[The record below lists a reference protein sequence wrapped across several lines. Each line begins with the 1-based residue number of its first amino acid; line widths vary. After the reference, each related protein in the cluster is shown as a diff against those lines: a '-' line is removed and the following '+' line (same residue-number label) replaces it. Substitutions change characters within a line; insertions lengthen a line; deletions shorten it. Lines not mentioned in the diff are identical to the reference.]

1 MLISAVT
8 WLSSLPLNG
17 KPDIL
22 ESDRCLGYIL
32 YGHFEPPR
40 MDSSRLLMFG
50 ANKAGPTSLWSD
62 WRSLTRQLTA
72 LDNQESEL
80 QSRCILEHAKLQTKV
95 DEFEELLQKGKE
107 VKFSENLDHTFR
119 DSTKKLDFAK
129 RELAAKL
136 RSTLS
141 FKRQLDDVPS
151 QAELIQYELR
161 LSELYTHIQG
171 KDRQTRKY
179 YATYNTLLGIKEL
192 MLKET
197 SLLNSIRSQFKD
209 ALTSPAGRKKL
220 IDSMEGIMHGTQQK
234 LEKVQIALQSERKAH
249 EALKGQYAAIV
260 SEQRHYNS
268 ILEAFQVEC
277 ARNEILRMQTSKER
291 LAS

>member
-1 MLISAVT
+1 MFVRNLQEESFGNNNGRT
-8 WLSSLPLNG
+8 GKKLLELQNQKKDDLLSEIKQLQEKIDGDPTAQKILSL
-17 KPDIL
+17 L
-22 ESDRCLGYIL
+22 E
-32 YGHFEPPR
+32 
-40 MDSSRLLMFG
+40 
-50 ANKAGPTSLWSD
+50 TSK
-62 WRSLTRQLTA
+62 A
-72 LDNQESEL
+72 LDSQESEL

-95 DEFEELLQKGKE
+95 DEFEELLQRGKE
-107 VKFSENLDHTFR
+107 MTFSENLDHTFR
-119 DSTKKLDFAK
+119 DSTEKLDFAK

-141 FKRQLDDVPS
+141 FKRQLDDVQS

-161 LSELYTHIQG
+161 LSELYTHIQA

-220 IDSMEGIMHGTQQK
+220 IDSMEGILHGTQQK
-234 LEKVQIALQSERKAH
+234 LEKVQIALQSEQKAH
-249 EALKGQYAAIV
+249 EALKGQYAAAV

-277 ARNEILRMQTSKER
+277 ARNERIRMQTSQEH
-291 LAS
+291 LTS

>member
-1 MLISAVT
+1 MEELKKDDL
-8 WLSSLPLNG
+8 LSEIKQLQEKIDGDPTAQKILSL
-17 KPDIL
+17 L
-22 ESDRCLGYIL
+22 ETT
-32 YGHFEPPR
+32 
-40 MDSSRLLMFG
+40 
-50 ANKAGPTSLWSD
+50 K
-62 WRSLTRQLTA
+62 A
-72 LDNQESEL
+72 LDSQESEL

-95 DEFEELLQKGKE
+95 DEFEELLQRGKE
-107 VKFSENLDHTFR
+107 MTFSENLDHTFR
-119 DSTKKLDFAK
+119 DSTEKLDFAK

-141 FKRQLDDVPS
+141 FKRQLDDVQS

-161 LSELYTHIQG
+161 LSELYTHIQA

-220 IDSMEGIMHGTQQK
+220 IDSMEGILHGTQ
-234 LEKVQIALQSERKAH
+234 
-249 EALKGQYAAIV
+249 
-260 SEQRHYNS
+260 
-268 ILEAFQVEC
+268 QVEC
-277 ARNEILRMQTSKER
+277 ARNERIRMQTSQEH
-291 LAS
+291 LTS

>member
-1 MLISAVT
+1 MEQVKKNDL
-8 WLSSLPLNG
+8 LSEIKQLQEKIDGDPTGQKILSL
-17 KPDIL
+17 L
-22 ESDRCLGYIL
+22 E
-32 YGHFEPPR
+32 
-40 MDSSRLLMFG
+40 
-50 ANKAGPTSLWSD
+50 TSK
-62 WRSLTRQLTA
+62 A
-72 LDNQESEL
+72 LDRQESEL

-95 DEFEELLQKGKE
+95 DEFEELLQRGKE
-107 VKFSENLDHTFR
+107 GKFSENLDHTFR
-119 DSTKKLDFAK
+119 DSVEKLDSAK
-129 RELAAKL
+129 RELAANL

-141 FKRQLDDVPS
+141 VKRQLNDVPS

-161 LSELYTHIQG
+161 FSELYTHIQA

-192 MLKET
+192 MLKES

-220 IDSMEGIMHGTQQK
+220 IDSMEGILHATQQK
-234 LEKVQIALQSERKAH
+234 LEKVQIALQSEQKAH
-249 EALKGQYAAIV
+249 EALKGQYAAAV

-277 ARNEILRMQTSKER
+277 ARNEKIRMQTSQQH
-291 LAS
+291 LTS

>member
-1 MLISAVT
+1 MEELKKDDLLSEIKQIEEKIDGDSTAQKIL
-8 WLSSLPLNG
+8 WLLETSKVGAEVVSL
-17 KPDIL
+17 
-22 ESDRCLGYIL
+22 S
-32 YGHFEPPR
+32 
-40 MDSSRLLMFG
+40 
-50 ANKAGPTSLWSD
+50 
-62 WRSLTRQLTA
+62 A

-119 DSTKKLDFAK
+119 DSTEKLDFAK

-209 ALTSPAGRKKL
+209 ALTSPASRKKL
-220 IDSMEGIMHGTQQK
+220 IDSMEGIMHGTQQGTCK
-234 LEKVQIALQSERKAH
+234 RLTDAR
-249 EALKGQYAAIV
+249 LKG
-260 SEQRHYNS
+260 ELGTQR
-268 ILEAFQVEC
+268 
-277 ARNEILRMQTSKER
+277 T
-291 LAS
+291 

>member
-1 MLISAVT
+1 MEELKKDDLLSEIKQIEEKIDGDSTAQKIL
-8 WLSSLPLNG
+8 WL
-17 KPDIL
+17 L
-22 ESDRCLGYIL
+22 E
-32 YGHFEPPR
+32 
-40 MDSSRLLMFG
+40 
-50 ANKAGPTSLWSD
+50 TSK
-62 WRSLTRQLTA
+62 A

-119 DSTKKLDFAK
+119 DSTEKLDFAK

-209 ALTSPAGRKKL
+209 ALTSPASRKKL

-234 LEKVQIALQSERKAH
+234 LEKVQIALQSELKAH
-249 EALKGQYAAIV
+249 EALKGQYAAAV

-268 ILEAFQVEC
+268 ILEAFQGK
-277 ARNEILRMQTSKER
+277 QTKLPFQVNQVRRANQKLQLIHTDVCGPMKTDS
-291 LAS
+291 LSGGMC

>member
-1 MLISAVT
+1 MEELKKDDLLSEIKQIEEKIDGDSTAQKIL
-8 WLSSLPLNG
+8 WLLETSKVGAEVVSL
-17 KPDIL
+17 
-22 ESDRCLGYIL
+22 S
-32 YGHFEPPR
+32 
-40 MDSSRLLMFG
+40 
-50 ANKAGPTSLWSD
+50 
-62 WRSLTRQLTA
+62 A

-119 DSTKKLDFAK
+119 DSTEKLDFAK

-209 ALTSPAGRKKL
+209 ALTSPASRKKL
-220 IDSMEGIMHGTQQK
+220 IDSMEGIMHGTQ
-234 LEKVQIALQSERKAH
+234 
-249 EALKGQYAAIV
+249 
-260 SEQRHYNS
+260 
-268 ILEAFQVEC
+268 QVEC

>member
-1 MLISAVT
+1 MEELKKDDLLSEIKQIEEKIDGDSTAQKIL
-8 WLSSLPLNG
+8 WLLETSKVGAEVVSL
-17 KPDIL
+17 
-22 ESDRCLGYIL
+22 S
-32 YGHFEPPR
+32 
-40 MDSSRLLMFG
+40 
-50 ANKAGPTSLWSD
+50 
-62 WRSLTRQLTA
+62 A

-119 DSTKKLDFAK
+119 DSTEKLDFAK

-209 ALTSPAGRKKL
+209 ALTSPASRKKL

-234 LEKVQIALQSERKAH
+234 LEKVQIALQSELKAH
-249 EALKGQYAAIV
+249 EALKGQYAAAV

>member
-1 MLISAVT
+1 MEELKKDDLLSEIKQIEEKIDGDSTAQKIL
-8 WLSSLPLNG
+8 WL
-17 KPDIL
+17 L
-22 ESDRCLGYIL
+22 E
-32 YGHFEPPR
+32 
-40 MDSSRLLMFG
+40 
-50 ANKAGPTSLWSD
+50 TSK
-62 WRSLTRQLTA
+62 A